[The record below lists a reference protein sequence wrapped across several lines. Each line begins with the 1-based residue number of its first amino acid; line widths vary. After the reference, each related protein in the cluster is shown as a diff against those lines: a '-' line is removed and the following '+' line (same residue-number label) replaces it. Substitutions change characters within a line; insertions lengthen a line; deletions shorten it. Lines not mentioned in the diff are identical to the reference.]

1 MKNKKVILLL
11 ISLTLLVGIVQ
22 PGTLAVFAE
31 ESAFTCDTQSGF
43 YAEASQP
50 YIAPEVPTEEEPEEE
65 QEEESEE
72 EQEEES
78 EEEQE
83 EKQAEKPVEE
93 QAEKPVEVPVEEPAF
108 TCDIESGFYAE
119 ASLLYAAPGVLAEED
134 KICTCNP
141 SPAEGEEHQKG
152 CPLYVEQTWQG
163 EKAEIKYQIVG
174 PENCGTLDN
183 EKELLRLPVSSTETG
198 LADENLGTSGADN
211 LYLNGNSDM
220 AIGSVPTAAE
230 GFRFVGWYRDEGCTW
245 PVEASWVSDNRLIP
259 EKTKNYGTVDA
270 PVMGYETAT
279 YYARFESDTADLII
293 TKQNMDEGQSSIFD
307 VTGPDGY
314 SKRIVIN
321 GSSPVT
327 IKGLKSGTYTVT
339 EVTAWQ
345 HTAGSNS
352 QSVTLQSSK
361 SSTVCFTDNR
371 SSHQWLSGNAHN
383 RITFGN

>member
-31 ESAFTCDTQSGF
+31 ESAFTCDTESGF
-43 YAEASQP
+43 YAEANQP
-50 YIAPEVPTEEEPEEE
+50 YIVPEVPTEEEPEVEP
-65 QEEESEE
+65 EEESEE
-72 EQEEES
+72 EPA
-78 EEEQE
+78 EEQE
-83 EKQAEKPVEE
+83 EKQVEN
-93 QAEKPVEVPVEEPAF
+93 PVEVPAF
-108 TCDIESGFYAE
+108 TCGIESGFYAE

-134 KICTCNP
+134 KICICNP
-141 SPAEGEEHQKG
+141 SPAEGEEHQKD

-163 EKAEIKYQIVG
+163 EEAEINYQIVG

-198 LADENLGTSGADN
+198 FADAPPGASGADDLYLISDGN
-211 LYLNGNSDM
+211 LYLNGDSDM

-259 EKTKNYGTVDA
+259 EKTKNYGTADA
-270 PVMGYETAT
+270 PVMGYENAT
-279 YYARFESDTADLII
+279 YYARFESNTADLII
-293 TKQNMDEGQSSIFD
+293 TKQNMEEGQSSIFD

-321 GSSPVT
+321 GNSFVT

-352 QSVTLQSSK
+352 QSVTLQSAK

-371 SSHQWLSGNAHN
+371 SSHQWLSGNAYN

>member
-50 YIAPEVPTEEEPEEE
+50 YIAPEVPTEEEP
-65 QEEESEE
+65 EE

>member
-50 YIAPEVPTEEEPEEE
+50 YIALEVPTEEEPVEE
-65 QEEESEE
+65 
-72 EQEEES
+72 
-78 EEEQE
+78 
-83 EKQAEKPVEE
+83 PVEE
-93 QAEKPVEVPVEEPAF
+93 PEENPVEEPAF

-134 KICTCNP
+134 KICICNP
-141 SPAEGEEHQKG
+141 SPAEGEEHQKD
-152 CPLYVEQTWQG
+152 CPLYVEQTGQG
-163 EKAEIKYQIVG
+163 EEAEIKYQIVG

-198 LADENLGTSGADN
+198 FADENPGASGDADLYLISDGN
-211 LYLNGNSDM
+211 LYLNGDSDM

-245 PVEASWVSDNRLIP
+245 PVEASWVSDNKLIP
-259 EKTKNYGTVDA
+259 EKTKNYGTADA
-270 PVMGYETAT
+270 PVMGYENAT
-279 YYARFESDTADLII
+279 YYARFESNTADLII

-321 GSSPVT
+321 GSSSVT

-345 HTAGSNS
+345 HIEGSNS

-371 SSHQWLSGNAHN
+371 SSHQWLSGNAYN

>member
-11 ISLTLLVGIVQ
+11 LSLTLLAGIVQ
-22 PGTLAVFAE
+22 LGTLAVFAE
-31 ESAFTCDTQSGF
+31 ESAFTCDTESGF

-50 YIAPEVPTEEEPEEE
+50 YIAPEVTTEEEPEEE
-65 QEEESEE
+65 PEEESVEE
-72 EQEEES
+72 
-78 EEEQE
+78 
-83 EKQAEKPVEE
+83 PVEE
-93 QAEKPVEVPVEEPAF
+93 PVEELEENPVEEPAF

-119 ASLLYAAPGVLAEED
+119 ASLLYAVPGVLAEED
-134 KICTCNP
+134 RICTCNP
-141 SPAEGEEHQKG
+141 SPAEGEEHQKD
-152 CPLYVEQTWQG
+152 CPLYVEQIWQG
-163 EKAEIKYQIVG
+163 EEAEIKYQIVG

-198 LADENLGTSGADN
+198 FADENPGASGDADLYLISDGN
-211 LYLNGNSDM
+211 LYLNGDSDM

-230 GFRFVGWYRDEGCTW
+230 GFRFVGWYRDESCTW
-245 PVEASWVSDNRLIP
+245 PVEAGWVSDNRLIP
-259 EKTKNYGTVDA
+259 EKTQNYGTADS

-321 GSSPVT
+321 GSSSVT

-339 EVTAWQ
+339 DVTAWQ

-371 SSHQWLSGNAHN
+371 SSHQWLSGNAYN

>member
-11 ISLTLLVGIVQ
+11 ISLTLLVGIIQ

-50 YIAPEVPTEEEPEEE
+50 YIAPEVPTE
-65 QEEESEE
+65 
-72 EQEEES
+72 
-78 EEEQE
+78 
-83 EKQAEKPVEE
+83 
-93 QAEKPVEVPVEEPAF
+93 EEPAF

-141 SPAEGEEHQKG
+141 SPAEGEEHQKD
-152 CPLYVEQTWQG
+152 CPLYVEQTW
-163 EKAEIKYQIVG
+163 
-174 PENCGTLDN
+174 
-183 EKELLRLPVSSTETG
+183 
-198 LADENLGTSGADN
+198 
-211 LYLNGNSDM
+211 
-220 AIGSVPTAAE
+220 
-230 GFRFVGWYRDEGCTW
+230 
-245 PVEASWVSDNRLIP
+245 
-259 EKTKNYGTVDA
+259 
-270 PVMGYETAT
+270 
-279 YYARFESDTADLII
+279 FESDTADLII
-293 TKQNMDEGQSSIFD
+293 TKQNMDDGQSSIFD
-307 VTGPDGY
+307 VTGSDGY
-314 SKRIVIN
+314 SKSIVIN
-321 GSSPVT
+321 GNSSVT

-371 SSHQWLSGNAHN
+371 SSYQWLSGNAYN

>member
-11 ISLTLLVGIVQ
+11 ISLTLLVGIVH
-22 PGTLAVFAE
+22 PDTRAVFAE
-31 ESAFTCDTQSGF
+31 ESAFTCDTESGF
-43 YAEASQP
+43 YAEANQP

-65 QEEESEE
+65 
-72 EQEEES
+72 
-78 EEEQE
+78 
-83 EKQAEKPVEE
+83 
-93 QAEKPVEVPVEEPAF
+93 PAF
-108 TCDIESGFYAE
+108 TCDRESGFYAE
-119 ASLLYAAPGVLAEED
+119 ASLLYPAPGVLAEED
-134 KICTCNP
+134 RICTCNS
-141 SPAEGEEHQKG
+141 SPAEGEEHQKD

-163 EKAEIKYQIVG
+163 EEAEIKYQIVG

-198 LADENLGTSGADN
+198 FADENLGASGADDLYLISDDN
-211 LYLNGNSDM
+211 LYFNGDSDM

-245 PVEASWVSDNRLIP
+245 PVEASWVSDNKLIP
-259 EKTKNYGTVDA
+259 EKTQNYGTADA
-270 PVMGYETAT
+270 PVMGYENAT
-279 YYARFESDTADLII
+279 YYAKFESNTADLII

-321 GSSPVT
+321 GSSSVT

-339 EVTAWQ
+339 DVIAWQ

-371 SSHQWLSGNAHN
+371 SSHQWLSGNAYKK
-383 RITFGN
+383 ITFDN

>member
-50 YIAPEVPTEEEPEEE
+50 YIAPEVSTEEEPEEE

-72 EQEEES
+72 EP

-83 EKQAEKPVEE
+83 EE
-93 QAEKPVEVPVEEPAF
+93 QAEKPVEVPTEEPAF

-134 KICTCNP
+134 KICICNP
-141 SPAEGEEHQKG
+141 SPAEGEEHQKD

-163 EKAEIKYQIVG
+163 EEAEIKYQIVG

-198 LADENLGTSGADN
+198 FADENPGASGDADLYLISDGN

-259 EKTKNYGTVDA
+259 EKTKNYGTADS
-270 PVMGYETAT
+270 PVMGYENAT
-279 YYARFESDTADLII
+279 YYARFESNTADLII

-321 GSSPVT
+321 GSSSAT

-371 SSHQWLSGNAHN
+371 SSHQWLSGNAYN

>member
-11 ISLTLLVGIVQ
+11 LSLTLLVGIVQ

-43 YAEASQP
+43 YAEANQP
-50 YIAPEVPTEEEPEEE
+50 YIVPEVPTEEEPEEE
-65 QEEESEE
+65 QEEEPEE
-72 EQEEES
+72 EQEEEQAEKS
-78 EEEQE
+78 EEEPE
-83 EKQAEKPVEE
+83 
-93 QAEKPVEVPVEEPAF
+93 EEPAF

-141 SPAEGEEHQKG
+141 SPAEGEEHQKD

-163 EKAEIKYQIVG
+163 EEAEIKYQIVG

-198 LADENLGTSGADN
+198 FADENPGASGDADLYLISDGN
-211 LYLNGNSDM
+211 LYLNGDSDM

-230 GFRFVGWYRDEGCTW
+230 GFRFVGWYMDEGCIW
-245 PVEASWVSDNRLIP
+245 PVEAGWVSDNRLIP
-259 EKTKNYGTVDA
+259 EKTKNYGTADS

-321 GSSPVT
+321 GNSSVT

-361 SSTVCFTDNR
+361 SSTVCFKDDR
-371 SSHQWLSGNAHN
+371 SSHQWLSGNAYN

>member
-11 ISLTLLVGIVQ
+11 LSLTLLVGIVQ

-31 ESAFTCDTQSGF
+31 ESAFTCDTESGF

-50 YIAPEVPTEEEPEEE
+50 YIAPEVSIEEEPEEE
-65 QEEESEE
+65 
-72 EQEEES
+72 
-78 EEEQE
+78 
-83 EKQAEKPVEE
+83 PVEE
-93 QAEKPVEVPVEEPAF
+93 PVEEPEENPVEEPAF
-108 TCDIESGFYAE
+108 TCDIESDFYAE

-134 KICTCNP
+134 RICTCNP
-141 SPAEGEEHQKG
+141 SPAEGEEHQKD

-163 EKAEIKYQIVG
+163 EDAEIKYQIVG

-183 EKELLRLPVSSTETG
+183 EKELLRLPVSSAETG
-198 LADENLGTSGADN
+198 FADENPGASGDADLYLISDGN
-211 LYLNGNSDM
+211 LYLNGDSDM

-230 GFRFVGWYRDEGCTW
+230 GFRFVGWYMDEGCIW
-245 PVEASWVSDNRLIP
+245 PVEAGWVSDNRLIP
-259 EKTKNYGTVDA
+259 EKTKNYGTADS

-371 SSHQWLSGNAHN
+371 SSHQWLSGNAYN

>member
-11 ISLTLLVGIVQ
+11 LSLTLLAGIVQ
-22 PGTLAVFAE
+22 LGTLAVFAE
-31 ESAFTCDTQSGF
+31 ESAFTCDTESGF

-50 YIAPEVPTEEEPEEE
+50 YIAPEVTTEEEPEEE
-65 QEEESEE
+65 PEEESVEE
-72 EQEEES
+72 
-78 EEEQE
+78 
-83 EKQAEKPVEE
+83 PVEE
-93 QAEKPVEVPVEEPAF
+93 PVEELEENPVEEPAF

-119 ASLLYAAPGVLAEED
+119 ASLPYAAPGVLAEED
-134 KICTCNP
+134 RICTCNP
-141 SPAEGEEHQKG
+141 SPAEGEEHQKD
-152 CPLYVEQTWQG
+152 CPLYVEQAGQG
-163 EKAEIKYQIVG
+163 EEAEIKYQIVG

-183 EKELLRLPVSSTETG
+183 EKELLRLPVSSTETDF
-198 LADENLGTSGADN
+198 ADENPGASGDADLYLISDGN
-211 LYLNGNSDM
+211 LYLNGDSDM

-245 PVEASWVSDNRLIP
+245 PVEAGWVSDNRLIP
-259 EKTKNYGTVDA
+259 EKTKNYGTADA

-293 TKQNMDEGQSSIFD
+293 TKQNMDEGQSNIFD

-321 GSSPVT
+321 GSSSVT

-339 EVTAWQ
+339 DVTAWQ

-361 SSTVCFTDNR
+361 SSTVCFTDDR
-371 SSHQWLSGNAHN
+371 SSHQWLSGNAYN

>member
-50 YIAPEVPTEEEPEEE
+50 YIVPEVPTEEEPEEE
-65 QEEESEE
+65 QEEEPEE
-72 EQEEES
+72 EQEEEP

-83 EKQAEKPVEE
+83 EE
-93 QAEKPVEVPVEEPAF
+93 QAEKSEEVPEEEPAF

-141 SPAEGEEHQKG
+141 SPAEGEEHQKD

-163 EKAEIKYQIVG
+163 EEAEIKYQIVG
-174 PENCGTLDN
+174 PENCGTLDK

-198 LADENLGTSGADN
+198 FADENPGASGDADLYLISDGN
-211 LYLNGNSDM
+211 LYLNGDSDM

-230 GFRFVGWYRDEGCTW
+230 GFRFVGWYMDEGCIW

-259 EKTKNYGTVDA
+259 EKTKNYGTADS

-321 GSSPVT
+321 GNSSAT

-371 SSHQWLSGNAHN
+371 SSHQWLSGNAYN

>member
-22 PGTLAVFAE
+22 PGTRAAFAE
-31 ESAFTCDTQSGF
+31 ESAFTCDTESGV
-43 YAEASQP
+43 YAEANQP
-50 YIAPEVPTEEEPEEE
+50 YIAPEVPTEEETKEETKEETEEEPKEETEEKPEEKPEEE
-65 QEEESEE
+65 PEEEPE
-72 EQEEES
+72 
-78 EEEQE
+78 
-83 EKQAEKPVEE
+83 EKPVEE
-93 QAEKPVEVPVEEPAF
+93 PK
-108 TCDIESGFYAE
+108 
-119 ASLLYAAPGVLAEED
+119 ED
-134 KICTCNP
+134 RISTSTSNL
-141 SPAEGEEHQKG
+141 SPAKGEKHQKNS
-152 CPLYVEQTWQG
+152 PLYVEQTRQG
-163 EKAEIKYQIVG
+163 EEAEIKYQIVG
-174 PENCGTLDN
+174 PKNCGTLDN

-198 LADENLGTSGADN
+198 FADKNRRASGADDLN
-211 LYLNGNSDM
+211 LNGKSDM

-245 PVEASWVSDNRLIP
+245 PVEASWVSDNKLIP
-259 EKTKNYGTVDA
+259 EKTKNYGTADA
-270 PVMGYETAT
+270 PVMGYENAT
-279 YYARFESDTADLII
+279 YYARFESNTADLII

-307 VTGPDGY
+307 VNGPDGY

-321 GSSPVT
+321 GSSSVT

-339 EVTAWQ
+339 DVIAWQ

-371 SSHQWLSGNAHN
+371 SSHQWLSGNAYN

>member
-11 ISLTLLVGIVQ
+11 ISLTLLGGIVQ

-50 YIAPEVPTEEEPEEE
+50 YIAPEVPTEEESEVEPAEE
-65 QEEESEE
+65 QEEE
-72 EQEEES
+72 QE
-78 EEEQE
+78 
-83 EKQAEKPVEE
+83 EE
-93 QAEKPVEVPVEEPAF
+93 QAEKPVEEPAF
-108 TCDIESGFYAE
+108 ICDIESGFYAE

-141 SPAEGEEHQKG
+141 SPAEGEEHQKD

-163 EKAEIKYQIVG
+163 EEAEIKYQIVG

-183 EKELLRLPVSSTETG
+183 EKELLQLPVSSTETG
-198 LADENLGTSGADN
+198 FADENLGASGADD
-211 LYLNGNSDM
+211 LYLNGDSDM

-259 EKTKNYGTVDA
+259 EKTKNYGTADA
-270 PVMGYETAT
+270 PVMGYENAT
-279 YYARFESDTADLII
+279 YYARFESNTADLII
-293 TKQNMDEGQSSIFD
+293 TKQNMEEGQSSIFD
-307 VTGPDGY
+307 VIGPDGY

-321 GSSPVT
+321 GNSSVT

-345 HTAGSNS
+345 HTAGSNP
-352 QSVTLQSSK
+352 QSVTLQSAK

-371 SSHQWLSGNAHN
+371 SSHQWLSGNAYS

>member
-11 ISLTLLVGIVQ
+11 LSLTLLAGIVQ
-22 PGTLAVFAE
+22 LGTLAVFAE
-31 ESAFTCDTQSGF
+31 ESAFTCDTESGF

-50 YIAPEVPTEEEPEEE
+50 YIAPEVTTEEEPEEE
-65 QEEESEE
+65 PEEESVEE
-72 EQEEES
+72 
-78 EEEQE
+78 
-83 EKQAEKPVEE
+83 PVEE
-93 QAEKPVEVPVEEPAF
+93 PVEELEENPVEEPAF

-119 ASLLYAAPGVLAEED
+119 ASLPYAAPGVLAEED
-134 KICTCNP
+134 RICTCNP
-141 SPAEGEEHQKG
+141 SPAEGEEHQKD
-152 CPLYVEQTWQG
+152 CPLYVEHTGQG
-163 EKAEIKYQIVG
+163 EEAEIKYQIVG

-183 EKELLRLPVSSTETG
+183 EKELLRLPVSSTETDF
-198 LADENLGTSGADN
+198 ADENPGASGDADLYLISDGN
-211 LYLNGNSDM
+211 LYLNGDSDM

-245 PVEASWVSDNRLIP
+245 PVEAGWVSDNRLIP
-259 EKTKNYGTVDA
+259 EKTKNYGTADA

-293 TKQNMDEGQSSIFD
+293 TKQNMDEGQSNIFD

-321 GSSPVT
+321 GSSSVT

-339 EVTAWQ
+339 DVTAWQ

-361 SSTVCFTDNR
+361 SSTVCFTDDR
-371 SSHQWLSGNAHN
+371 SSHQWLSGNAYN

>member
-11 ISLTLLVGIVQ
+11 LSLTLLAGIVQ
-22 PGTLAVFAE
+22 LGTLAVFAE
-31 ESAFTCDTQSGF
+31 ESAFTCDTESGF

-50 YIAPEVPTEEEPEEE
+50 YIAPEVTTEEEPEEE
-65 QEEESEE
+65 PEEESVEE
-72 EQEEES
+72 
-78 EEEQE
+78 
-83 EKQAEKPVEE
+83 PVEE
-93 QAEKPVEVPVEEPAF
+93 PVEELEENPVEEPAF

-119 ASLLYAAPGVLAEED
+119 ASLPYAAPGVLAEED
-134 KICTCNP
+134 KICICNP
-141 SPAEGEEHQKG
+141 SPAEGEEHQKD
-152 CPLYVEQTWQG
+152 CPLYVEQAGQG
-163 EKAEIKYQIVG
+163 EEAEIKYQIVG

-183 EKELLRLPVSSTETG
+183 EKELLRLPVSSTETDF
-198 LADENLGTSGADN
+198 ADENPGASGDADLYLISDGN
-211 LYLNGNSDM
+211 LYLNGDSDM

-245 PVEASWVSDNRLIP
+245 PVEAGWVSDNRLIP
-259 EKTKNYGTVDA
+259 EKTKNYGTADA

-321 GSSPVT
+321 GSSSVT

-339 EVTAWQ
+339 DVTAWQ

-361 SSTVCFTDNR
+361 SSTVCFTDDR
-371 SSHQWLSGNAHN
+371 SSHQWLSGNAYN

>member
-11 ISLTLLVGIVQ
+11 LSLTLLAGIVQ
-22 PGTLAVFAE
+22 LGTLAVFAE
-31 ESAFTCDTQSGF
+31 ESAFTCDTESGF

-50 YIAPEVPTEEEPEEE
+50 YIAPEVTTEEEPEEE
-65 QEEESEE
+65 PEEESVEE
-72 EQEEES
+72 
-78 EEEQE
+78 
-83 EKQAEKPVEE
+83 PVEE
-93 QAEKPVEVPVEEPAF
+93 PVEELEENPVEEPAF

-119 ASLLYAAPGVLAEED
+119 ASLPYAAPGVLAEED
-134 KICTCNP
+134 RICTCNP
-141 SPAEGEEHQKG
+141 SPAEGEEHQKD

-163 EKAEIKYQIVG
+163 EEAEIKYQIVG

-183 EKELLRLPVSSTETG
+183 EKELLRLPVSSTETDF
-198 LADENLGTSGADN
+198 ADENPGASGDADLYLISDGN
-211 LYLNGNSDM
+211 LYLNGDSDM

-259 EKTKNYGTVDA
+259 EKTKNYGTADA
-270 PVMGYETAT
+270 PVMGYENAT
-279 YYARFESDTADLII
+279 YYARFESNTADLII
-293 TKQNMDEGQSSIFD
+293 TKQNMEEGQSSIFD

-321 GSSPVT
+321 GNSFVT

-352 QSVTLQSSK
+352 QSVTLQSAK

-371 SSHQWLSGNAHN
+371 SSHQWLSGNAYN

>member
-50 YIAPEVPTEEEPEEE
+50 YIAPEVPTEEEPEVEP
-65 QEEESEE
+65 EE
-72 EQEEES
+72 EQEEEPEEKP

-83 EKQAEKPVEE
+83 EE
-93 QAEKPVEVPVEEPAF
+93 QAEKPVEEPAF
-108 TCDIESGFYAE
+108 ICDIESGFYAE

-141 SPAEGEEHQKG
+141 SPAEGEEHQKD

-163 EKAEIKYQIVG
+163 EEAEIKYQIVG
-174 PENCGTLDN
+174 PENCGTLDK

-198 LADENLGTSGADN
+198 FADENLGTSGADN

-220 AIGSVPTAAE
+220 AIGSAPTAAE

-259 EKTKNYGTVDA
+259 EKTKNYGTADV
-270 PVMGYETAT
+270 PVMGYENAT
-279 YYARFESDTADLII
+279 YYARFESNTADLII

-371 SSHQWLSGNAHN
+371 SSHQWLSGNAYN

>member
-65 QEEESEE
+65 SVEE
-72 EQEEES
+72 
-78 EEEQE
+78 
-83 EKQAEKPVEE
+83 PVEE
-93 QAEKPVEVPVEEPAF
+93 PVEELEENPVEEPAF

-134 KICTCNP
+134 RICTCNP
-141 SPAEGEEHQKG
+141 SPAEGEEHQKD

-163 EKAEIKYQIVG
+163 EDAEIKYQIVG

-183 EKELLRLPVSSTETG
+183 EKELLRLPVSSAETG
-198 LADENLGTSGADN
+198 FADENPRASGDADLYLISDGN
-211 LYLNGNSDM
+211 LYLNGDSDM

-230 GFRFVGWYRDEGCTW
+230 GFRFVGWYMDEGCIW
-245 PVEASWVSDNRLIP
+245 PVEAGWVSDNRLIP
-259 EKTKNYGTVDA
+259 EKTKNYGTADS

-314 SKRIVIN
+314 SKLIVIN

-371 SSHQWLSGNAHN
+371 SSHQWLSGNAYN

>member
-11 ISLTLLVGIVQ
+11 LSLTLLVGIVQ

-31 ESAFTCDTQSGF
+31 ESAFTCDTESGF

-50 YIAPEVPTEEEPEEE
+50 YIAPEVSTEEEPEEE
-65 QEEESEE
+65 
-72 EQEEES
+72 
-78 EEEQE
+78 
-83 EKQAEKPVEE
+83 PVEE
-93 QAEKPVEVPVEEPAF
+93 PVEEPEEEPEEEPVEEPVEEPEENPVEEPAF

-134 KICTCNP
+134 RICTCNP
-141 SPAEGEEHQKG
+141 SPAEGEEHQKD
-152 CPLYVEQTWQG
+152 CPLYVEQAG
-163 EKAEIKYQIVG
+163 
-174 PENCGTLDN
+174 
-183 EKELLRLPVSSTETG
+183 
-198 LADENLGTSGADN
+198 
-211 LYLNGNSDM
+211 
-220 AIGSVPTAAE
+220 
-230 GFRFVGWYRDEGCTW
+230 
-245 PVEASWVSDNRLIP
+245 
-259 EKTKNYGTVDA
+259 
-270 PVMGYETAT
+270 
-279 YYARFESDTADLII
+279 FESDTADLII

-307 VTGPDGY
+307 VTSPDGY

-321 GSSPVT
+321 GNSSVT

-361 SSTVCFTDNR
+361 SSTVCFTDDR
-371 SSHQWLSGNAHN
+371 SSHQWLSGNAYN

>member
-11 ISLTLLVGIVQ
+11 LSLTLLAGIVQ
-22 PGTLAVFAE
+22 LGTLAVFAE
-31 ESAFTCDTQSGF
+31 ESAFTCDTESGF

-50 YIAPEVPTEEEPEEE
+50 YIAPEVTTEEEPEEE
-65 QEEESEE
+65 PEEESVEE
-72 EQEEES
+72 
-78 EEEQE
+78 
-83 EKQAEKPVEE
+83 PVEE
-93 QAEKPVEVPVEEPAF
+93 PVEELEENPVEEPAF

-119 ASLLYAAPGVLAEED
+119 ASLLYAVPGVLAEED
-134 KICTCNP
+134 RICTCNP
-141 SPAEGEEHQKG
+141 SPAEGEEHQKD

-163 EKAEIKYQIVG
+163 EDAEIKYQIVG

-198 LADENLGTSGADN
+198 FADETPGASGDTDLYLISDGN
-211 LYLNGNSDM
+211 LYLNGDSDM

-230 GFRFVGWYRDEGCTW
+230 GFRFVGWYRDESCTW
-245 PVEASWVSDNRLIP
+245 PVEAGWVSDNRLIP
-259 EKTKNYGTVDA
+259 EKTQNYGTADS

-321 GSSPVT
+321 GSSSVT

-339 EVTAWQ
+339 DVTAWQ

-371 SSHQWLSGNAHN
+371 SSHQWLSGNAYN

>member
-50 YIAPEVPTEEEPEEE
+50 YIVPEVPTEEEPEEE
-65 QEEESEE
+65 QEEEPEE
-72 EQEEES
+72 EQEEE
-78 EEEQE
+78 
-83 EKQAEKPVEE
+83 QAEKSE
-93 QAEKPVEVPVEEPAF
+93 EVPEEEPAF

-141 SPAEGEEHQKG
+141 SPAEGEEHQKD

-163 EKAEIKYQIVG
+163 EEAEIKYQIVG
-174 PENCGTLDN
+174 PENCGTLDK

-198 LADENLGTSGADN
+198 FADENPGASGDADLYLISDGN
-211 LYLNGNSDM
+211 LYLNGDSDM

-230 GFRFVGWYRDEGCTW
+230 GFRFVGWYMDEGCIW

-259 EKTKNYGTVDA
+259 EKTKNYGTADS

-321 GSSPVT
+321 GNSSAT

-371 SSHQWLSGNAHN
+371 SSHQWLSGNAYN

>member
-31 ESAFTCDTQSGF
+31 ESAFTCDTESGF

-50 YIAPEVPTEEEPEEE
+50 YIAPEVPTEEEPEVEP
-65 QEEESEE
+65 EE
-72 EQEEES
+72 EQEEEPEEKL

-83 EKQAEKPVEE
+83 EE
-93 QAEKPVEVPVEEPAF
+93 QAEKPVEEPAF
-108 TCDIESGFYAE
+108 ICDIESGFYAE

-141 SPAEGEEHQKG
+141 SPAEGEEHQKD

-163 EKAEIKYQIVG
+163 EEAEINYQIVG

-198 LADENLGTSGADN
+198 FADENPGASGDGN
-211 LYLNGNSDM
+211 LYLNGDSDM

-245 PVEASWVSDNRLIP
+245 PVEASWVSENKLIP
-259 EKTKNYGTVDA
+259 EKTKNYGTADA

-279 YYARFESDTADLII
+279 YYARFESNTADLII

-314 SKRIVIN
+314 SKRIVIY
-321 GSSPVT
+321 GGSPVT
-327 IKGLKSGTYTVT
+327 IKGLKSGTYTVM

-345 HTAGSNS
+345 HTAGSNP
-352 QSVTLQSSK
+352 QSVTLQSAK

-371 SSHQWLSGNAHN
+371 SSHQWLSGNAYS

>member
-11 ISLTLLVGIVQ
+11 IGLTLLVGIVQ

-31 ESAFTCDTQSGF
+31 ESAFTCDTESGF

-50 YIAPEVPTEEEPEEE
+50 YIAPEVTTEEEPEEE
-65 QEEESEE
+65 
-72 EQEEES
+72 
-78 EEEQE
+78 
-83 EKQAEKPVEE
+83 PVEE
-93 QAEKPVEVPVEEPAF
+93 PEENPVEEPAF

-134 KICTCNP
+134 RICTCNP
-141 SPAEGEEHQKG
+141 SPAEGEEHQKD

-163 EKAEIKYQIVG
+163 EDAEIKYQIVG

-183 EKELLRLPVSSTETG
+183 EKELLRLPVSSAETG
-198 LADENLGTSGADN
+198 FADENPGASGDADLYLISDGN
-211 LYLNGNSDM
+211 LYLNGDSDM

-230 GFRFVGWYRDEGCTW
+230 GFRFVGWYRDEGCIW
-245 PVEASWVSDNRLIP
+245 PVEAGWVSDNRLIP
-259 EKTKNYGTVDA
+259 EKTKNYGTADA

-321 GSSPVT
+321 GSSSVT

-339 EVTAWQ
+339 DVTAWQ

-361 SSTVCFTDNR
+361 SSTVCFTDDR
-371 SSHQWLSGNAHN
+371 SSHQWLSGNAYN

>member
-11 ISLTLLVGIVQ
+11 ISLTLLVGIIQ

-50 YIAPEVPTEEEPEEE
+50 YIAPEVPTEEAPEEEPEEE
-65 QEEESEE
+65 QEEEPEEEPEE
-72 EQEEES
+72 EQE
-78 EEEQE
+78 
-83 EKQAEKPVEE
+83 EE
-93 QAEKPVEVPVEEPAF
+93 QAEKPVEVPAEEPAF

-119 ASLLYAAPGVLAEED
+119 ASLLYAAPRVLAEED
-134 KICTCNP
+134 RICTCNP
-141 SPAEGEEHQKG
+141 SPAEGEEHQKD
-152 CPLYVEQTWQG
+152 CQLYEEQTWQG
-163 EKAEIKYQIVG
+163 EEAEIKYQIVG

-198 LADENLGTSGADN
+198 FADENPGASGDADLYLISDGN
-211 LYLNGNSDM
+211 LYLNGDSDV

-230 GFRFVGWYRDEGCTW
+230 GFRFVGWYMDEGCIW

-259 EKTKNYGTVDA
+259 EKTKNYGIADS

-293 TKQNMDEGQSSIFD
+293 TKQNMDGGQSSIFD

>member
-50 YIAPEVPTEEEPEEE
+50 YIAPEVPTEEEPEVEP
-65 QEEESEE
+65 EEESEE
-72 EQEEES
+72 EPA
-78 EEEQE
+78 EEQE
-83 EKQAEKPVEE
+83 EKQVEN
-93 QAEKPVEVPVEEPAF
+93 PVEEPVF
-108 TCDIESGFYAE
+108 ICDIESGFYAE
-119 ASLLYAAPGVLAEED
+119 ASLLYAAPGVLAEEN
-134 KICTCNP
+134 KICICNP
-141 SPAEGEEHQKG
+141 SPAEGEEHQKD

-163 EKAEIKYQIVG
+163 EEAEINYQIVG

-198 LADENLGTSGADN
+198 FADENPGASGDADLYLISDGN
-211 LYLNGNSDM
+211 LYLNGDSDM

-245 PVEASWVSDNRLIP
+245 PVEASWVSENKLIP
-259 EKTKNYGTVDA
+259 EKTKNYGTADA

-279 YYARFESDTADLII
+279 YYARFESNTADLII

-321 GSSPVT
+321 GSSSVT

-345 HTAGSNS
+345 HTEGSNS
-352 QSVTLQSSK
+352 QSATLQSSK

-371 SSHQWLSGNAHN
+371 SSHQCLSGNAYN